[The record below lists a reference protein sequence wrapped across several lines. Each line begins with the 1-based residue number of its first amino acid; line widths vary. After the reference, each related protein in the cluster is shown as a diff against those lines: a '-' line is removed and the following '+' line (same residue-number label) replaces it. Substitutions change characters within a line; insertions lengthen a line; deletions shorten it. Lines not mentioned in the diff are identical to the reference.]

1 MHDLEVVRK
10 RYKRLCIFRKV
21 LYIVSIVLALVALVV
36 SIFNPFDWNESTK
49 QSVLQLFVNTPRAPL
64 IFVIPIVLVELR
76 FRKVKKELS
85 FLEECQPKEE
95 DGDDKLCKGCFE
107 YGK

>member
-1 MHDLEVVRK
+1 MHDLEVMRK

-21 LYIVSIVLALVALVV
+21 LYIVAAVSALVALVL
-36 SIFNPFDWNESTK
+36 SIFNPFDWNENTK
-49 QSVLQLFVNTPRAPL
+49 QTVLQLFVSTRRAPL

-85 FLEECQPKEE
+85 FLEEFQRETQSHEE
-95 DGDDKLCKGCFE
+95 
-107 YGK
+107 

>member
-10 RYKRLCIFRKV
+10 RYKRLCIFRNV
-21 LYIVSIVLALVALVV
+21 FYIVAAVLALIALIV

-49 QSVLQLFVNTPRAPL
+49 QFVLQLFVSTSRAPL

-76 FRKVKKELS
+76 WRKLKKELS
-85 FLEECQPKEE
+85 FLEEFQRETQSHTE
-95 DGDDKLCKGCFE
+95 
-107 YGK
+107 

>member
-21 LYIVSIVLALVALVV
+21 LYIVAAVLALVALVV

-49 QSVLQLFVNTPRAPL
+49 QSVLQLFVGTPRAPL

-85 FLEECQPKEE
+85 FLEEFHCETQSHT
-95 DGDDKLCKGCFE
+95 D
-107 YGK
+107 

>member
-1 MHDLEVVRK
+1 MHNLEVVRK

-21 LYIVSIVLALVALVV
+21 LYVVAAVLALVALVV

-64 IFVIPIVLVELR
+64 IFVIPIVFVELR
-76 FRKVKKELS
+76 LRKVKKELQ
-85 FLEECQPKEE
+85 FLEECQFQSQSHTE
-95 DGDDKLCKGCFE
+95 
-107 YGK
+107 

>member
-1 MHDLEVVRK
+1 MRDLEVVRK

-21 LYIVSIVLALVALVV
+21 LYIVAIVLALVALVV

-64 IFVIPIVLVELR
+64 ILVIPIVFVELR
-76 FRKVKKELS
+76 LRKVKKELL
-85 FLEECQPKEE
+85 FLEECQFQSQSHT
-95 DGDDKLCKGCFE
+95 D
-107 YGK
+107 

>member
-1 MHDLEVVRK
+1 MHDLEVMRK

-21 LYIVSIVLALVALVV
+21 LYIVAAVLALVALVV

-49 QSVLQLFVNTPRAPL
+49 QSVLQLFVGTPRAPL
-64 IFVIPIVLVELR
+64 ILVIPIVFVELR

-85 FLEECQPKEE
+85 FLEEFHCETQSHT
-95 DGDDKLCKGCFE
+95 D
-107 YGK
+107 

>member
-21 LYIVSIVLALVALVV
+21 LYIVAAVLALVALVV
-36 SIFNPFDWNESTK
+36 SIFNPFDWNENTK

-76 FRKVKKELS
+76 LRKLKKELQ
-85 FLEECQPKEE
+85 FLEECQFQSQSHT
-95 DGDDKLCKGCFE
+95 D
-107 YGK
+107 

>member
-1 MHDLEVVRK
+1 MHDLEVIRK

-21 LYIVSIVLALVALVV
+21 LYIVAAVSALVALVV

-49 QSVLQLFVNTPRAPL
+49 QTVLQLFVSTRRAPL

-76 FRKVKKELS
+76 WRKVKEELL
-85 FLEECQPKEE
+85 FLEECQFQSQSHT
-95 DGDDKLCKGCFE
+95 D
-107 YGK
+107 

>member
-10 RYKRLCIFRKV
+10 RYKRLCIFKKV
-21 LYIVSIVLALVALVV
+21 LYIVAAVLALVALVV

-49 QSVLQLFVNTPRAPL
+49 QFVLQLFVSTRRAPL
-64 IFVIPIVLVELR
+64 IFVIPIVFVELH

-85 FLEECQPKEE
+85 FLEEFQRETQSHTE
-95 DGDDKLCKGCFE
+95 
-107 YGK
+107 

>member
-1 MHDLEVVRK
+1 MHNLEVVRK
-10 RYKRLCIFRKV
+10 RYKRLCIVRKV
-21 LYIVSIVLALVALVV
+21 LYIVAIVLALVALVV

-76 FRKVKKELS
+76 LRKVKKELQ
-85 FLEECQPKEE
+85 FLEECQYKTQSHT
-95 DGDDKLCKGCFE
+95 D
-107 YGK
+107 

>member
-1 MHDLEVVRK
+1 MHNLEVVRK

-21 LYIVSIVLALVALVV
+21 LYIVAAVLALVALVV

-64 IFVIPIVLVELR
+64 ILVIPIVFVELR
-76 FRKVKKELS
+76 CRKLKKELQ
-85 FLEECQPKEE
+85 FLEECQYKTQSHT
-95 DGDDKLCKGCFE
+95 D
-107 YGK
+107 

>member
-1 MHDLEVVRK
+1 MHDLEVTRK

-21 LYIVSIVLALVALVV
+21 LYIVAIVLALVALVV
-36 SIFNPFDWNESTK
+36 SIFNLFDWNESTNWFVK
-49 QSVLQLFVNTPRAPL
+49 LFFNGKRAPF
-64 IFVIPIVLVELR
+64 IFAIPIALVEWRL
-76 FRKVKKELS
+76 RKVKEELS

>member
-1 MHDLEVVRK
+1 MHDLDFVRK

-21 LYIVSIVLALVALVV
+21 LYIVAAVLALVALVV

-49 QSVLQLFVNTPRAPL
+49 QSVLQLFVSTPRAPL
-64 IFVIPIVLVELR
+64 IFVIPIVFVELR

-85 FLEECQPKEE
+85 FLEECQRETQSHT
-95 DGDDKLCKGCFE
+95 D
-107 YGK
+107 

>member
-1 MHDLEVVRK
+1 MHDLEVVRN
-10 RYKRLCIFRKV
+10 RYKRLCIFRNV
-21 LYIVSIVLALVALVV
+21 LYIVAAVSALVALVL

-76 FRKVKKELS
+76 LRKVKEELS
-85 FLEECQPKEE
+85 FLEEFQRETQSHT
-95 DGDDKLCKGCFE
+95 D
-107 YGK
+107 